1 LGGAVVILVFLPWFY
16 HAPVRSIRYR
26 PRWNYWLYGIFV
38 VLFFV
43 LGYLGIQPPSPVG
56 TLIAQIGTLYYF
68 GFFLVILP
76 VLGLI
81 ETPKRI
87 PNSIT
92 EAVLEKQNA
101 KAQPAAAR
109 A

>member
-1 LGGAVVILVFLPWFY
+1 MEGPGEGLYVVMSQL
-16 HAPVRSIRYR
+16 
-26 PRWNYWLYGIFV
+26 
-38 VLFFV
+38 
-43 LGYLGIQPPSPVG
+43 
-56 TLIAQIGTLYYF
+56 GTLYYF
-68 GFFLVILP
+68 AFFLVIMP
-76 VLGLI
+76 ILGLI

-101 KAQPAAAR
+101 KAQLKPAR

>member
-1 LGGAVVILVFLPWFY
+1 MSQL
-16 HAPVRSIRYR
+16 
-26 PRWNYWLYGIFV
+26 
-38 VLFFV
+38 
-43 LGYLGIQPPSPVG
+43 
-56 TLIAQIGTLYYF
+56 GTLYYF
-68 GFFLVILP
+68 AFFLVIMP

-101 KAQPAAAR
+101 KAQLKPAR